1 MIIYSGYNKLA
12 DFEKEWSRFMN
23 FSAIT
28 VSYPID
34 HETFEEINQ
43 LCENAEQVDLK
54 SYRSVINLA
63 MAKSSDARGFFVL
76 VYDDEQNQLAGVASA
91 VDLMGLNTYEWSIIV
106 DPMYRDIGIGSTLYS
121 VLKEGLSMRGSDGDL
136 ALAVDGGHFGE
147 LFLKSNGYEY
157 SFSEATLEAKA
168 VAANEPFLFT
178 MRLFEQKDTKALCEI
193 FSQGFGD
200 TTEESL
206 QLIEFNSTTEGIYL
220 WVAEQDGDVV
230 GTVSTRQDGDG
241 HWVTA
246 LAVHPSFEGQGIGS
260 EILRWVKDYV
270 ARSGGRVVLLDVEV
284 DNARALAI
292 YEKNGFM
299 ISSQIHYYVFTS

>member
-1 MIIYSGYNKLA
+1 
-12 DFEKEWSRFMN
+12 MN

-34 HETFEEINQ
+34 YETYEEINQ

-63 MAKSSDARGFFVL
+63 MAKNLDARGFFVL
-76 VYDDEQNQLAGVASA
+76 VYDDEQNQLAGAASA

-106 DPMYRDIGIGSTLYS
+106 DPMYREIGIGQALYN

-136 ALAVDGGHFGE
+136 ALAVEGGHFGE
-147 LFLKSNGYEY
+147 EFLQSIGYAY

-168 VAANEPFLFT
+168 VVANEPFTLS
-178 MRLFEQKDTKALCEI
+178 MRPFQQHDTKALCEI
-193 FSQGFGD
+193 FIQGFGD
-200 TTEESL
+200 TMEESL
-206 QLIEFNSTTEGIYL
+206 QLIEFNSTTEGICL
-220 WVAEQDGDVV
+220 WVAERDGEVV

-270 ARSGGRVVLLDVEV
+270 VRAGCRIVLLDVEI

-299 ISSQIHYYVFTS
+299 ISSQIHYYVFAS

>member
-1 MIIYSGYNKLA
+1 
-12 DFEKEWSRFMN
+12 MN

-34 HETFEEINQ
+34 QETYEEINQ
-43 LCENAEQVDLK
+43 LCENAEQTDLK

-91 VDLMGLNTYEWSIIV
+91 VDLMGLNTYEWSIVV
-106 DPMYRDIGIGSTLYS
+106 DPMYREIGIGLTLYN

-147 LFLKSNGYEY
+147 QYLQSIGYEY
-157 SFSEATLEAKA
+157 SFSEATLEANA
-168 VAANEPFLFT
+168 VEAMEPFSFT
-178 MRLFEQKDTKALCEI
+178 MRPFEQKDTVALCEI

-206 QLIEFNSTTEGIYL
+206 QLIEFNSMTEGICL
-220 WVAEQDGDVV
+220 WVAERNRDVI
-230 GTVSTRQDGDG
+230 GTVTTRQDGDG

-246 LAVHPSFEGQGIGS
+246 LAVHPSFGGRGIGS
-260 EILRWVKDYV
+260 EIIRWVKDYV
-270 ARSGGRVVLLDVEV
+270 ARSGGRVVFLDVEI

-299 ISSQIHYYVFTS
+299 ISSQIHFYVFAS

>member
-1 MIIYSGYNKLA
+1 
-12 DFEKEWSRFMN
+12 MN

-34 HETFEEINQ
+34 QETYEELNQ
-43 LCENAEQVDLK
+43 LCDNAEQTDLK
-54 SYRSVINLA
+54 SYRSVLNLA
-63 MAKSSDARGFFVL
+63 MAKSPDARGFFVL
-76 VYDDEQNQLAGVASA
+76 VYDDEQNQLAGAASA
-91 VDLMGLNTYEWSIIV
+91 VDIMGLNTYEWSIVV
-106 DPMYRDIGIGSTLYS
+106 DPMYREIGIGLTIYN

-147 LFLKSNGYEY
+147 QFLKSCGYEY
-157 SFSEATLEAKA
+157 SFSEATLEARA
-168 VAANEPFLFT
+168 VAANDPFTFT
-178 MRLFEQKDTKALCEI
+178 MRLYQPNDMKALCEI

-220 WVAEQDGDVV
+220 WVAEQDGEVV
-230 GTVSTRQDGDG
+230 GTVTTRQEGDG

-270 ARSGGRVVLLDVEV
+270 VRSGGRVVLLDVEIE
-284 DNARALAI
+284 NARALSI

-299 ISSQIHYYVFTS
+299 ISSQIHYYVAS

>member
-1 MIIYSGYNKLA
+1 
-12 DFEKEWSRFMN
+12 MN

-34 HETFEEINQ
+34 QETYEELNQ
-43 LCENAEQVDLK
+43 LCENAEQIDLK
-54 SYRSVINLA
+54 SYRTVLNLV
-63 MAKSSDARGFFVL
+63 MAKNPDARGFFVL
-76 VYDDEQNQLAGVASA
+76 VYDDEQNQLAGAASA
-91 VDLMGLNTYEWSIIV
+91 VDLMGLNTYEWSIVV
-106 DPMYRDIGIGSTLYS
+106 DPMYRELGIGLTIYN
-121 VLKEGLSMRGSDGDL
+121 VLKEGLSIRGSEGDL

-147 LFLKSNGYEY
+147 QFLSSQGYEY

-168 VAANEPFLFT
+168 VIANEPFTFT
-178 MRLFEQKDTKALCEI
+178 MRLFEQRDTQALCKT

-200 TTEESL
+200 TMEESL
-206 QLIEFNSTTEGIYL
+206 QLIEFNSTTEGICL
-220 WVAEQDGDVV
+220 WVAERDGNVV

-246 LAVHPSFEGQGIGS
+246 LAVHPSYEGQGIGS

-270 ARSGGRVVLLDVEV
+270 VHSGGRVVLLDVEI

-292 YEKNGFM
+292 YEKSGFM
-299 ISSQIHYYVFTS
+299 ISSQIHYYVFSS

>member
-1 MIIYSGYNKLA
+1 
-12 DFEKEWSRFMN
+12 MN

-34 HETFEEINQ
+34 QETYEELNQ
-43 LCENAEQVDLK
+43 LCENAEQIDLK
-54 SYRSVINLA
+54 SYRSVLNLA
-63 MAKSSDARGFFVL
+63 LAKSPDTRGFYVL
-76 VYDDEQNQLAGVASA
+76 VYDDEQNQLAGAASA
-91 VDLMGLNTYEWSIIV
+91 VDLMGLNTYEWSIVV
-106 DPMYRDIGIGSTLYS
+106 DPMYREIGIGLTIYN
-121 VLKEGLSMRGSDGDL
+121 VLKEGLSMRGSIGDL

-147 LFLKSNGYEY
+147 QFLQSQGYEY

-168 VAANEPFLFT
+168 VVANEQFT
-178 MRLFEQKDTKALCEI
+178 FAMRLFQQKDTKALCEI

-200 TTEESL
+200 TPEESL
-206 QLIEFNSTTEGIYL
+206 QLIEFNATTEGIYL
-220 WVAEQDGDVV
+220 WVAERGGEIA
-230 GTVSTRQDGDG
+230 GTVTTRQEGDG

-270 ARSGGRVVLLDVEV
+270 VRSGGRVVLLDVEIE
-284 DNARALAI
+284 NARALSI

-299 ISSQIHYYVFTS
+299 ISSQIHYYAAA